1 MSNGILV
8 RQLCSAAN
16 IIGVATYAG
25 VDPDFPSSA
34 LFDRQPKV
42 VCAGNDAGAGNPVI
56 MIVGIDLGSDQT
68 IDTVAA
74 LFTNLSPAGTLT
86 VYSATEA
93 TGYNPALITNRNHF
107 GLGVSFANIA
117 ATARQSRSHLLAQ
130 GTPVGVA
137 RFLEIYIADT
147 AANLERL
154 VRCGVLFIG
163 RRFAPAFNFELG
175 SGRKIVD
182 RSTVWELED
191 GGTETWRK
199 GRTPL
204 ARARWSN
211 LSEAEL
217 RELWSMMAN
226 LGESEPLLWVE
237 DPDATAGLQERIHY
251 GTWTG
256 LDWNERVQLE
266 KQSIDLTLR
275 EWL

>member
-8 RQLCSAAN
+8 RQMITANNLLGVSA
-16 IIGVATYAG
+16 YAG
-25 VDPDFPSSA
+25 LNAAFPA
-34 LFDRQPKV
+34 TNLFDRQPKV
-42 VCAGNDAGAGNPVI
+42 VCAANDAGAGNPVV
-56 MIVGIDLGSDQT
+56 MIIGLDLLADQQ

-74 LFTNLSPAGTLT
+74 LFTNLSDAGTLT
-86 VYSATEA
+86 VYASTSAE
-93 TGYNPALITNRNHF
+93 GYAAAQSGAPIYNLF
-107 GLGVSFANIA
+107 GTSFAMQPSTTGA
-117 ATARQSRSHLLAQ
+117 ARRHLLAT
-130 GTPVGVA
+130 GAGRVA
-137 RFLEIYIADT
+137 RFLEIYIVDT

-154 VRCGVLFIG
+154 IRCGVLFVG
-163 RRFAPAFNFELG
+163 ARLAPGFNFELG

-217 RELWSMMAN
+217 RTVWSMMAN

-237 DPDATAGLQERIHY
+237 DPDATTGQQERIHY

-256 LDWNERVQLE
+256 LDWSERVQLE